1 MWKLIILTYK
11 SFVELLTTVN
21 KNVHLLQSAI
31 IKTLLLTGDTAFSA
45 PQNELLTKSSIS
57 VLISLPERDGR
68 KRLRTLKEVLRRN
81 RLYHLHFFASSLHQ
95 WHLRLFA
102 TASAPQTN
110 LNSGFVCLQNSADIP
125 VLGPHPCTMIWV
137 CAMIGPLKKAL
148 SVDLQIRMKGN
159 SLNSLVA
166 QNKDLGAASKTLLNK
181 VKLRLWRC
189 PNNRI
194 FILLSGRGGP
204 CYWSEC

>member
-68 KRLRTLKEVLRRN
+68 KRLRTLKEVLQRN
-81 RLYHLHFFASSLHQ
+81 RLYHLHFFCKFPSSVTFAVIRNSVCATDESKLWFCLSAKQ
-95 WHLRLFA
+95 RWHPCSGPPPVYHDL
-102 TASAPQTN
+102 SMCHDWPVKKGIV
-110 LNSGFVCLQNSADIP
+110 SGFANQDERKFVEFVGGREQGSRCCFAD
-125 VLGPHPCTMIWV
+125 VTNQG
-137 CAMIGPLKKAL
+137 
-148 SVDLQIRMKGN
+148 
-159 SLNSLVA
+159 
-166 QNKDLGAASKTLLNK
+166 
-181 VKLRLWRC
+181 
-189 PNNRI
+189 
-194 FILLSGRGGP
+194 
-204 CYWSEC
+204 